1 MELKD
6 LGARERGGGGSEE
19 PFSSV
24 TSLLLSIEGDW
35 CHRSGS
41 IKQLQTLICLYS
53 EAISMHAQQL

>member
-6 LGARERGGGGSEE
+6 LGAREREGGAARNHSQVLHHCY
-19 PFSSV
+19 F
-24 TSLLLSIEGDW
+24 SIEGDW